1 MKTEIFKKHGVVI
14 YDEEYTDHLKERK
27 EERLNQRNEEV
38 ETKTKYGEGEDK
50 CLELRHI
57 YRYMAYDFWSSP
69 TCLDPFNF
77 QSTSC
82 IIFIY

>member
-1 MKTEIFKKHGVVI
+1 MHEDRNIKEHGVVI

-38 ETKTKYGEGEDK
+38 ETKTKNGEGEHT
-50 CLELRHI
+50 CLDLRHI

-69 TCLDPFNF
+69 TCLDLLKPAHL
-77 QSTSC
+77 
-82 IIFIY
+82 